1 MANKRQLRIIKRGA
15 EAWNAWRCE
24 NPNIVP
30 DLSHADL
37 SDRMLMAAHLR
48 WAKLEGANFSGANL
62 GSANLSKADL
72 RHAKLQHARLSQA
85 NLLDAD
91 LSYADLSGAWLNDSI
106 LIEANIFRTNL
117 TDATLMNARLTGAI
131 LIGANLHNANLKG
144 CAVQSIFAW
153 GIKMK
158 GANQKNL
165 VISHPKMPKII
176 VDNLEIAQLVHLRLY
191 KKKYSRHFVAM
202 PEKIV
207 VVLGHFSKTRNKML
221 TKIQDIVRQNGFIP
235 LKVDCDE
242 NSTPDFDTLSA
253 LVNMAQF
260 FIIDVTEPCASIKI
274 LQDIVFPITT
284 PVHCIMQRNV
294 QINGYDAPRL
304 YLPEKLFSPL
314 PYDGIDDLS
323 GLFEAHIF
331 PQPDED
337 VLV

>member
-1 MANKRQLRIIKRGA
+1 MANKHQLRIIKRGA
-15 EAWNAWRCE
+15 EAWNAWRRE

-72 RHAKLQHARLSQA
+72 RHAKLQHTRLSQA

-91 LSYADLSGAWLNDSI
+91 LSHADLSGAWLNDSI
-106 LIEANIFRTNL
+106 LIEANIFRANL
-117 TDATLMNARLTGAI
+117 TDATLINARLTGAI
-131 LIGANLHNANLKG
+131 LIGTNLHNANLKG

-165 VISHPKMPKII
+165 LISHPQKPKII
-176 VDNLEIAQLVHLRLY
+176 VDNLEIPQLVHLQVYR
-191 KKKYSRHFVAM
+191 KKYSRHLDAM
-202 PEKIV
+202 PQKIV

-235 LKVDCDE
+235 LRVDCDE

-253 LVNMAQF
+253 LVNLAQF
-260 FIIDVTEPCASIKI
+260 FIIDVTEPCASMKI
-274 LQDIVFPITT
+274 LQDIVFPPST

-294 QINGYDAPRL
+294 PINGFAVSRPF
-304 YLPEKLFSPL
+304 LPEKHFSPL
-314 PYDGIDDLS
+314 PYGGADDLP
-323 GLFEAHIF
+323 GLF
-331 PQPDED
+331 
-337 VLV
+337 